1 MLKKKLIIR
10 DPLRLLNHKMNDDL
24 ESVGIGAIVAR
35 AGVGKTAFLV
45 QIALSTLIKEKNVLH
60 ISVQDPVD
68 KVNLWYQEIFQSLTY
83 DYDGGQKKQLWDELL
98 GHRFIM
104 TFETESF
111 DFQKIRK
118 RIEEFNAQ
126 NIFSPDLT
134 IIDGLLL
141 ERIDSGEIAQFKDFL
156 KQQGIALWL
165 SIGMHRHDEYD
176 CDKLLDQLDEP
187 LKAIFDVI
195 FQLIPE
201 KHRIGVKLIHKN
213 RADSCQTAFFL
224 DPSTLLVKEIAGH
237 HSDPA

>member
-10 DPLRLLNHKMNDDL
+10 DPLRLLNHKMNDNIDTG
-24 ESVGIGAIVAR
+24 GIGAIIAR

-68 KVNLWYQEIFQSLTY
+68 KVNLWYQEIFQNLTF
-83 DYDGGQKKQLWDELL
+83 DYETGQKKQLWDELL

-104 TFETESF
+104 AFETESF
-111 DFQKIRK
+111 NFQKIKK
-118 RIEEFNAQ
+118 RIEELKNQ

-141 ERIDSGEIAQFKDFL
+141 EKIDRTEIMQFKDFL
-156 KQQGIALWL
+156 QEQGISLWL

-176 CDKLLDQLDEP
+176 SDKMLSQLDEP
-187 LKAIFDVI
+187 LKNMFDMI

-201 KHRIGVKLIHKN
+201 KQRIRVKRIN
-213 RADSCQTAFFL
+213 RDTENNTQTAFCL
-224 DPSTLLVKEIAGH
+224 DPSTLLLKEADA
-237 HSDPA
+237 STEPA